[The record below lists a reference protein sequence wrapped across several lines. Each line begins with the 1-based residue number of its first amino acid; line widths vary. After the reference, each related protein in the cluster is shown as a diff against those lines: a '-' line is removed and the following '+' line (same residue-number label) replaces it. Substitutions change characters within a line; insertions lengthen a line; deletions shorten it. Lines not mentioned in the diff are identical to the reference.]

1 MMTEQEQQLASSLLK
16 QAADVFAN
24 HGCNDYKLDNTPENV
39 DLLNRIEEWNV
50 GYGKPEHVHVFDPT
64 KKDLY
69 TSDWLLM
76 SYLSD
81 RLHT

>member
-1 MMTEQEQQLASSLLK
+1 MTEQERQLAASLLK
-16 QAADVFAN
+16 QASEIFAT
-24 HGCNDYKLDNTPENV
+24 HGCNDYTLDNTQENV

-50 GYGKPEHVHVFDPT
+50 GGREPEHVHVFDPA
-64 KKDLY
+64 KKELY